1 MKTND
6 MQEVGG
12 NHYERFQIEPVDI
25 MAHFSLNWF
34 QGEALKYVSRHWF
47 KNGEQDIDKAIHV
60 LEIADKLKPL
70 TIKHESWEFG
80 PGTIMQDYVDQYAK
94 NMLIGVYFGTDD
106 NCSGHQWVIGIFNII
121 FGEYREASECI
132 KKYKKLYYG
141 TKSKD

>member
-1 MKTND
+1 

-94 NMLIGVYFGTDD
+94 
-106 NCSGHQWVIGIFNII
+106 
-121 FGEYREASECI
+121 
-132 KKYKKLYYG
+132 KYVNRCLFWY
-141 TKSKD
+141 